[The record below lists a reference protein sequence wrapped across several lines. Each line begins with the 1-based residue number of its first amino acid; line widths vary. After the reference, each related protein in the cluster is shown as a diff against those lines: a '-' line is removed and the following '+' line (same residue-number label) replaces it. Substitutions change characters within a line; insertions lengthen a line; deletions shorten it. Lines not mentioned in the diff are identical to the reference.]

1 MNISLCVNRAAVS
14 LLNMTNE
21 MFRKGIELS
30 RITRTCALLMMSG
43 LDKASLNPKILDRL
57 LESQH
62 RDGGFTGNTDTLW
75 NIKLMEYFPEL
86 HEQRTAAIR
95 WLMSCNGDSPGLGR
109 TKRDM
114 HRIPVTGLAMY
125 LLPEI
130 ASAEILDWLADTWHS
145 EKNSLTYKAAYTLMA
160 FHRCGYSPSSKT
172 LIPDTV
178 EWLISQQ
185 QESGGFA
192 PWKNHPVG
200 ANVYFTAVAALGLM
214 TAGKT
219 SAVPV
224 RRACEYLCRTQL
236 SSGIWPY
243 HEIEEGAAW
252 GMFALSEGEE
262 FLAHCSDLP

>member
-1 MNISLCVNRAAVS
+1 MNISLCVNRTAVS
-14 LLNMTNE
+14 LLNMTGE
-21 MFRKGIELS
+21 MFRKGIELN

-43 LDKASLNPKILDRL
+43 LEKSSLKPQILVRL
-57 LESQH
+57 REAQRH
-62 RDGGFTGNTDTLW
+62 DGGFTGNTDTLW

-86 HEQRTAAIR
+86 QEQRTAAVR
-95 WLMSCNGDSPGLGR
+95 WLVSGNGETPGLGR

-114 HRIPVTGLAMY
+114 HRIPVTGLALY

-130 ASAEILDWLADTWHS
+130 ASAEILDWLAGTWHS

-160 FHRCGYSPSSKT
+160 FHKCGYSPSRET

-185 QESGGFA
+185 QDSGGFA
-192 PWKNHPVG
+192 PWKDHPVG
-200 ANVYFTAVAALGLM
+200 ENVYFTAVAALGLM
-214 TAGKT
+214 TAGK
-219 SAVPV
+219 SAEAPV

-252 GMFALSEGEE
+252 GMFALNEGEE
-262 FLAHCSDLP
+262 FFAHCSDLP